1 MSVIYTA
8 KATATG
14 GRDGRVNTDDNKIST
29 TLSVPGGKGEG
40 PNPEQFFAAGY
51 SACFGQALKAMADK
65 NGLNPS
71 SVTVNADVNLHKDDD
86 GFYLSVKL
94 DGELP
99 GLSHEDAAKLMKEA
113 HKICPYSKAVGGGIV
128 VELSVSGHEVK
139 AAA

>member
-1 MSVIYTA
+1 
-8 KATATG
+8 
-14 GRDGRVNTDDNKIST
+14 
-29 TLSVPGGKGEG
+29 
-40 PNPEQFFAAGY
+40 
-51 SACFGQALKAMADK
+51 MADQ

-71 SVTVNADVNLHKDDD
+71 SVTVNADVNLHKDQN

-99 GLSHEDAAKLMKEA
+99 GLSREDAEKLMKEA

-128 VELSVSGHEVK
+128 VELSVSGAEIK

>member
-1 MSVIYTA
+1 MSIIYTA

-14 GRDGRVNTDDNKIST
+14 GRDGRVNTVDNKIAT
-29 TLSVPGGKGEG
+29 TLSVPGGKGDG

-51 SACFGQALKAMADK
+51 SACFGQALKAMADQ

-71 SVTVNADVNLHKDDD
+71 SVTVNADVNLHKDQD

-99 GLSHEDAAKLMKEA
+99 GLSQADAEKLMKEA

-128 VELSVSGHEVK
+128 VQLSVSGNEVK

>member
-8 KATATG
+8 KATAIG
-14 GRDGRVNTDDNKIST
+14 GRDGRVVTDDKKIET
-29 TLSVPGGKGEG
+29 PLSVPGGKGEG

-65 NGLNPS
+65 NGKNPS
-71 SVTVNADVNLHKDDD
+71 SVTVKADVNLHKDED
-86 GFYLSVKL
+86 GFHLSVKL
-94 DGELP
+94 DADLP
-99 GLSHEDAAKLMKEA
+99 GLSREDAEFLMKEA
-113 HKICPYSKAVGGGIV
+113 HKICPYSKAVSAGIP